1 MKKSMFMVA
10 LAAMSLASCS
20 NDNVIETAK
29 PGEIKFNAT
38 TANASRAAAVYSAT
52 ELMPK
57 FTVNAAYLA
66 DGETTYRN
74 YIQNDVIEKDGSS
87 WKNTSGTR
95 YWADAGTL
103 DFYAVAGAASP
114 EFATWT
120 PGQAPT
126 VAWTV
131 EDEKHLQEDLLYAVN
146 TGEKKEDGA
155 VNLNFRHALA
165 QVVFK
170 AANRA
175 SNLYVKVK
183 QIELIYTG
191 KFAKQST
198 YTLPTAD
205 TDGTTVGSWGT
216 ATAYLDQFTP
226 LATEVVVPYDATAM
240 TNLTDDNANNGA
252 LLVIPQTVTGWNTA
266 SGSYDGAIVK
276 LDCEIWNI
284 AGTTFNADTD
294 VPLHIGKA
302 VIPLNATWEQG
313 KKYTYVFTFGETGGT
328 GGDGGYED
336 DPSDPTPIMETIS
349 FTVTVDNF
357 VDVDNQPEAV
367 NVTND

>member
-52 ELMPK
+52 ELMDK
-57 FTVNAAYLA
+57 FTVNAAYKA
-66 DGETTYRN
+66 EGESTYRN
-74 YIQNDVIEKDGSS
+74 YIQNDVIEKDGSA

-114 EFATWT
+114 AFASWT

-357 VDVDNQPEAV
+357 VDGDNQPEAV